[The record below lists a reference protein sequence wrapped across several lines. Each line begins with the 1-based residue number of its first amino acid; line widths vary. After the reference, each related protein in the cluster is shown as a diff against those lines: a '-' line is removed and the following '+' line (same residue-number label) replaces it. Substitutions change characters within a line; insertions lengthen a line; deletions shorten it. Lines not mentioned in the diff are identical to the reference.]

1 MNLFLKISNTL
12 TRIYPSLFNRKQVLI
27 SLEKISLEIEEVK
40 QEKKQISASITDI
53 HHLMHGSKQLSEENS
68 QLLREN
74 SQLLGE
80 NKQLLTENSQLLGEN
95 KQLLGENRQLIEKVF
110 QQDASINGLVGKLH
124 LIQDK
129 QFRLEKVTSQR
140 PRLVGLKNHLKQE
153 VIRIEDNES
162 ITQTPSEKHYIFT
175 TARYRTGSTYLYS
188 LFSSLNLVDAYL
200 EPLHPLLLEIALEDE
215 AIHKEIKIHQA
226 HTITGNYFQEF
237 KELNWDRLC
246 QLHSKEFSTE
256 KLFLGIQDDF
266 YELKNYVSFLT
277 SNHSGNLGDTIK
289 VFQFNRIDYRLSW
302 LRYNFPQALIIN
314 LRRNPRDVYTSYLKH
329 ANKELLLD
337 KSIEIIGAPTSNAD
351 IDLGNSFYTD
361 EYIFALGK
369 ILSPQICVQELHPY
383 EKIYLLNRLS
393 NIWADHFSH
402 ISIDYE
408 NLVHDPEGSL
418 RNIMS
423 HIKGYSDFSLKSSLI
438 PPNRNSIDSW
448 KDIESNSWFQ
458 RHESNCEFLIDKI
471 LSE

>member
-162 ITQTPSEKHYIFT
+162 ITLTPS
-175 TARYRTGSTYLYS
+175 
-188 LFSSLNLVDAYL
+188 
-200 EPLHPLLLEIALEDE
+200 
-215 AIHKEIKIHQA
+215 
-226 HTITGNYFQEF
+226 
-237 KELNWDRLC
+237 
-246 QLHSKEFSTE
+246 
-256 KLFLGIQDDF
+256 
-266 YELKNYVSFLT
+266 
-277 SNHSGNLGDTIK
+277 
-289 VFQFNRIDYRLSW
+289 
-302 LRYNFPQALIIN
+302 
-314 LRRNPRDVYTSYLKH
+314 
-329 ANKELLLD
+329 
-337 KSIEIIGAPTSNAD
+337 
-351 IDLGNSFYTD
+351 
-361 EYIFALGK
+361 
-369 ILSPQICVQELHPY
+369 
-383 EKIYLLNRLS
+383 
-393 NIWADHFSH
+393 
-402 ISIDYE
+402 
-408 NLVHDPEGSL
+408 
-418 RNIMS
+418 
-423 HIKGYSDFSLKSSLI
+423 
-438 PPNRNSIDSW
+438 
-448 KDIESNSWFQ
+448 
-458 RHESNCEFLIDKI
+458 
-471 LSE
+471 